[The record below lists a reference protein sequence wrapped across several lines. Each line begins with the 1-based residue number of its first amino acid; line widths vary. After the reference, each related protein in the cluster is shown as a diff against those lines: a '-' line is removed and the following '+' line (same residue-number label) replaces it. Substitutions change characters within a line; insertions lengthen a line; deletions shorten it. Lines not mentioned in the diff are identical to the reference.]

1 MQKTKNSDLDP
12 AQDLMEKF
20 DSIDKEFEVPH
31 GNLEQIEHPGDHI
44 KLGVSDNEDQ
54 FISEE
59 EENDN
64 EAEVSSD
71 EDSSI
76 EDQTSSDE
84 EGQADSDTE
93 IGEIC
98 ETEVDDQIDQSFAE
112 STQSNVVILN
122 PNSNNHLDEE
132 QLDYL
137 KGIPAFQNYVHKL
150 VSEELR
156 EVSKEKKW
164 SRKTDMVKEVRQTS
178 QQRDKRGK
186 VNSSETRKEMVKSPS
201 EIYTPA
207 LKQVFEQNLLSPTN
221 QGKMTIQENI
231 SQSLSSV
238 REKPKQTAQVQNDE
252 TSVFAK
258 NLTNQIIH
266 FIEGI

>member
-1 MQKTKNSDLDP
+1 
-12 AQDLMEKF
+12 
-20 DSIDKEFEVPH
+20 
-31 GNLEQIEHPGDHI
+31 
-44 KLGVSDNEDQ
+44 
-54 FISEE
+54 
-59 EENDN
+59 
-64 EAEVSSD
+64 
-71 EDSSI
+71 
-76 EDQTSSDE
+76 
-84 EGQADSDTE
+84 
-93 IGEIC
+93 
-98 ETEVDDQIDQSFAE
+98 
-112 STQSNVVILN
+112 
-122 PNSNNHLDEE
+122 
-132 QLDYL
+132 
-137 KGIPAFQNYVHKL
+137 
-150 VSEELR
+150 
-156 EVSKEKKW
+156 
-164 SRKTDMVKEVRQTS
+164 MVKEGRQTS

>member
-1 MQKTKNSDLDP
+1 
-12 AQDLMEKF
+12 
-20 DSIDKEFEVPH
+20 
-31 GNLEQIEHPGDHI
+31 
-44 KLGVSDNEDQ
+44 
-54 FISEE
+54 
-59 EENDN
+59 
-64 EAEVSSD
+64 
-71 EDSSI
+71 
-76 EDQTSSDE
+76 
-84 EGQADSDTE
+84 
-93 IGEIC
+93 
-98 ETEVDDQIDQSFAE
+98 
-112 STQSNVVILN
+112 
-122 PNSNNHLDEE
+122 
-132 QLDYL
+132 
-137 KGIPAFQNYVHKL
+137 
-150 VSEELR
+150 
-156 EVSKEKKW
+156 
-164 SRKTDMVKEVRQTS
+164 MVKEGRQTS

-201 EIYTPA
+201 DTMLYTPA